1 MPLPKG
7 WNASDCNVY
16 RKEANNQYTNMN
28 AVYSDG
34 YMVFATDHFSE
45 YTVTAE
51 KLIPGT
57 IMGDVNGDNSVN
69 DRDSILLDRYLA
81 EWGSEVIIAAADLNG
96 DGKVNDQD
104 SIILARTLAGWYD

>member
-1 MPLPKG
+1 MK
-7 WNASDCNVY
+7 
-16 RKEANNQYTNMN
+16 
-28 AVYSDG
+28 AVVSGEYL
-34 YMVFATDHFSE
+34 VFFTDHFSE
-45 YTVTAE
+45 YTVTTE
-51 KLIPGT
+51 KLIADT

-81 EWGSEVIIAAADLNG
+81 EWGSEVIIAASDMNG